1 MQLLS
6 TPSESVNQTKITEMS
21 NGSCNLLRVP
31 SIETYSPFLYSDIEN
46 PLVPDVLWYQMS
58 FILGLILFFFLMLVK
73 YRRNSINSCIPLM
86 LIVN

>member
-46 PLVPDVLWYQMS
+46 LLVPDVIYIGS
-58 FILGLILFFFLMLVK
+58 NFVFLS
-73 YRRNSINSCIPLM
+73 YASQIQA
-86 LIVN
+86 

>member
-46 PLVPDVLWYQMS
+46 PLVPNVIYIGS
-58 FILGLILFFFLMLVK
+58 NFVFLS
-73 YRRNSINSCIPLM
+73 YASQIQA
-86 LIVN
+86 

>member
-31 SIETYSPFLYSDIEN
+31 SIETYLNIKMGNIEN
-46 PLVPDVLWYQMS
+46 PLVPDVIYIGS
-58 FILGLILFFFLMLVK
+58 NFVFLS
-73 YRRNSINSCIPLM
+73 YASQIQA
-86 LIVN
+86 

>member
-46 PLVPDVLWYQMS
+46 PLVPDVIYIGS
-58 FILGLILFFFLMLVK
+58 NFFFLS
-73 YRRNSINSCIPLM
+73 YASQIQA
-86 LIVN
+86 

>member
-46 PLVPDVLWYQMS
+46 PLVPDVIYIGS
-58 FILGLILFFFLMLVK
+58 NFVFLS
-73 YRRNSINSCIPLM
+73 YASQIQA
-86 LIVN
+86 

>member
-46 PLVPDVLWYQMS
+46 PLVPDVIYIGS
-58 FILGLILFFFLMLVK
+58 NFFFFLMLVK

>member
-21 NGSCNLLRVP
+21 NGSCDLLRVP

-46 PLVPDVLWYQMS
+46 PLVPDVIYIGS
-58 FILGLILFFFLMLVK
+58 NFVFLS
-73 YRRNSINSCIPLM
+73 YASQIQA
-86 LIVN
+86 

>member
-31 SIETYSPFLYSDIEN
+31 SIETYLYSDIEN
-46 PLVPDVLWYQMS
+46 PLVPDVIYIGS
-58 FILGLILFFFLMLVK
+58 NFVFLS
-73 YRRNSINSCIPLM
+73 YASQIQA
-86 LIVN
+86 

>member
-1 MQLLS
+1 MQFLS

-46 PLVPDVLWYQMS
+46 PLVPDVIYIGS
-58 FILGLILFFFLMLVK
+58 NFVFLS
-73 YRRNSINSCIPLM
+73 YASQIQA
-86 LIVN
+86 

>member
-6 TPSESVNQTKITEMS
+6 TPSESVNQTKITELS

-46 PLVPDVLWYQMS
+46 PLVPDVIYIGS
-58 FILGLILFFFLMLVK
+58 NFVFLS
-73 YRRNSINSCIPLM
+73 YASQIQA
-86 LIVN
+86 

>member
-31 SIETYSPFLYSDIEN
+31 SIEAYSPFLYSDIEN
-46 PLVPDVLWYQMS
+46 PLVPDVIYIGS
-58 FILGLILFFFLMLVK
+58 NFVFLS
-73 YRRNSINSCIPLM
+73 YASQIQA
-86 LIVN
+86 